1 MEDDQFMFGA
11 IYRYRP
17 PAGEPRHPSAPH
29 YVFAFRGTMLA
40 HDRAYHDLYHD
51 WKVVTNDLRKCKHFN
66 RAVNE
71 LRYILIKPSSTPATG
86 VWLAGHSLGASF
98 ALDVGRHM
106 MITRDLN
113 LPTFLFNPPQ
123 VSMAPVIN
131 LGLSNKAKNDL
142 YDFSYKM
149 KYKLGMTKKLR
160 RHSERM
166 EVLFEK
172 LSPWQPQL
180 YVHEGD
186 TVCQGFIDY
195 FEQRERLLDRYPD
208 ITLLATMMSYRDMIS
223 YLIGEDKE
231 QPHLLP
237 SARLWKVKKQSHSE
251 DAHGLKQWWMP
262 NHALGWSIYE
272 RGYKYI
278 WKGKVE
284 KDLQG
289 WHFQRVLDKIND
301 LFKTSTSDSPGCGS
315 WGTHSECRLW
325 LSFGLVVSHM
335 MIECNLNPSTF
346 LFNPPQVSVT
356 LANKELLATNLD
368 TTYVRIRRLKLVL
381 SRTEGVYAFNYFMKC
396 VLLGKAIMKCHRK
409 RMEVIFE
416 NLPPWEPQLYVHEKD
431 DHLRGASSTALR
443 CGSGWMSAS
452 TVLLNQR

>member
-1 MEDDQFMFGA
+1 MDASTKCFGIAGPTHIAMNIDWDKEEHRRCIVASILKGTSIHTNKKYKELAPRWWMSFHFELYRELKEDDQFMFGA
-11 IYRYRP
+11 IYRYKP

-29 YVFAFRGTMLA
+29 YVFAFRGTMLE
-40 HDRAYHDLYHD
+40 HDRPCHDLYHD
-51 WKVVTNDLRKCKHFN
+51 WKVVTNDFRNCRHFN
-66 RAVNE
+66 RAVDE
-71 LRYILIKPSSTPATG
+71 LSYILIKPSSTPATG

-98 ALDVGRHM
+98 ALDGGTL
-106 MITRDLN
+106 MIARDLN

-149 KYKLGMTKKLR
+149 KYILGKTKKLR

-186 TVCQGFIDY
+186 VVCQGFIDY

-208 ITLLATMMSYRDMIS
+208 ITLLAMMMSYRDMIS

-262 NHALGWSIYE
+262 NNALGWSIYE

-278 WKGKVE
+278 WKGKGE
-284 KDLQG
+284 KGLQG
-289 WHFQRVLDKIND
+289 CA
-301 LFKTSTSDSPGCGS
+301 P
-315 WGTHSECRLW
+315 
-325 LSFGLVVSHM
+325 GLV
-335 MIECNLNPSTF
+335 
-346 LFNPPQVSVT
+346 
-356 LANKELLATNLD
+356 
-368 TTYVRIRRLKLVL
+368 
-381 SRTEGVYAFNYFMKC
+381 
-396 VLLGKAIMKCHRK
+396 
-409 RMEVIFE
+409 
-416 NLPPWEPQLYVHEKD
+416 
-431 DHLRGASSTALR
+431 
-443 CGSGWMSAS
+443 
-452 TVLLNQR
+452 